1 MTSDTTITVQTD
13 SGQALHI
20 PSVLPL
26 VPLTDL
32 VAFPYMM
39 FPLVVSE
46 PGLLELADDAL
57 AGSKMIGLFAVTP
70 GAGEDGAED
79 GRGEAAEGERDPS
92 PHASDAD
99 PFGKAPTATAQPA
112 SRLAPI
118 GTAAIIHKMLRFP
131 DGGMRLLVQGMIRI
145 RLVETVQESPYLKGR
160 IAVVEVGRVAGRRQ
174 EALRRNAQEL
184 FQKLVDATTYL
195 SDELKVVALNI
206 EDAGRLADFLG
217 ANLNLKYPEKLGLLE
232 ELDPEGRLEKV
243 TAAMVRELDILA
255 LGRSIQDQVQNEM
268 EKTQREFY
276 LRQQMK
282 AIQKELGGDD
292 DNAELDE
299 LKKRIEDS
307 NMPPAA
313 MDATRKEFERLSRMP
328 PQAAEYTVARTYI
341 DWMLQLPWQPVERP
355 PIDIDKAETILDED
369 HYDLREVKERILEYL
384 AVRKLNHHP
393 RSPILCLSGPPGV
406 GKTSLGQSIARAT
419 ERPFVRLS
427 LGGLHDE
434 AEIRGHRRTYIGS
447 MPGRIIQ
454 GIAQAAAVDPIFML
468 DEIDKVGADFRGDP
482 TSALLEVLDPAQN
495 HAFQDNYLNVAYDLS
510 QVLFITTAN
519 ALYTIPPP
527 LRDRMEVIEL
537 PGYTTRDKVEI
548 ARRYLVPK
556 ALTDNGITS
565 RHLRIA
571 RSALSAI
578 ASSYTREAG
587 VRNLERQIHR
597 VARKVATRVAR
608 GKRPRVSVTAGNLSE
623 YLGQPKVFREI
634 RERKDRVGV
643 VTGLAWTP
651 FGGEIL
657 FVEATR
663 MPGRGN
669 LTLTGQ
675 LGGVMRESAQ
685 AALSYVRTHAEELGS
700 TVRFE
705 ESDFHIHVPAGAMP
719 KDGPS
724 AGVAMVTALASLVS
738 ERLVRSD
745 TAMTGEISLRGT
757 VLPIGGLTQKVV
769 GAARAGI
776 KRIILP
782 QHNENDLD
790 EVPPEVLN
798 GLTFFK
804 VQTIPEVLE
813 HALIP
818 ARKKRGSGKESGKK
832 TAKKPGKKTG
842 KRPAGK
848 TGHGRKA
855 RGEEAPGSREK
866 QAARG
871 RR

>member
-20 PSVLPL
+20 PAVLPM
-26 VPLTDL
+26 VPLKDL

-57 AGSKMIGLFAVTP
+57 AGSKMIGLFSVRP
-70 GAGEDGAED
+70 ED
-79 GRGEAAEGERDPS
+79 GEAAAEPEAPADN
-92 PHASDAD
+92 D
-99 PFGKAPTATAQPA
+99 PFGKAPTATSQAA
-112 SRLAPI
+112 HRLAPV

-131 DGGMRLLVQGMIRI
+131 DGGMRLLVQGMVRI
-145 RLVETVQESPYLKGR
+145 RLLETVQETPYLRGR
-160 IAVVEVGRVAGRRQ
+160 IEVADADRAPTRRK
-174 EALRRNAQEL
+174 EALSRNAQEL
-184 FQKLVDATTYL
+184 FQKLVDATSYL

-206 EDAGRLADFLG
+206 ESAGRLADFLG
-217 ANLNLKYPEKLGLLE
+217 ANLNLKYPDKLELLE
-232 ELDPEGRLEKV
+232 ELDPEKRLETV
-243 TAAMVRELDILA
+243 TAFMVRELDILA
-255 LGRSIQDQVQNEM
+255 LGRSIQDQVQSEM

-276 LRQQMK
+276 LRQQLK

-292 DNAELDE
+292 ENAELDE
-299 LKKRIEDS
+299 LRRRIEAS
-307 NMPPAA
+307 KMPPAA
-313 MDATRKEFERLSRMP
+313 LDATLKEFERLTRMP
-328 PQAAEYTVARTYI
+328 PQAAEYTVARTYL
-341 DWMLQLPWQPVERP
+341 DWMLQLPWQPVDRP
-355 PIDIDKAETILDED
+355 PMDIDKAEAVLDQD
-369 HYDLREVKERILEYL
+369 HYDLEEVKERILEYL
-384 AVRKLNHHP
+384 AVRKLNQHP

-406 GKTSLGQSIARAT
+406 GKTSVGQSIARAT
-419 ERPFVRLS
+419 GRPFVRLS

-454 GIAQAAAVDPIFML
+454 GIAQAGALDPIFML

-495 HAFQDNYLNVAYDLS
+495 HAFQDNYLSVAYDLS

-519 ALYTIPPP
+519 ALYTIPAP

-556 ALTDNGITS
+556 ALADNGITP
-565 RHLRIA
+565 RHLRLS

-578 ASSYTREAG
+578 AAGYTREAG
-587 VRNLERQIHR
+587 VRNLEREIHR
-597 VARKVATRVAR
+597 VARKVATQVAR
-608 GKRPRVSVTAGNLSE
+608 GKRPRVSVTVRNLSD

-634 RERKDRVGV
+634 RERQNRVGV

-651 FGGEIL
+651 YGGEIL

-685 AALSYVRTHAEELGS
+685 AALSYVRTHAGDLGA
-700 TVRFE
+700 TVTFE

-724 AGVAMVTALASLVS
+724 AGVAMVTALASLLTG
-738 ERLVRSD
+738 RAVRSD

-757 VLPIGGLTQKVV
+757 VLPIGGLKQKLV

-782 QHNENDLD
+782 RHNENDLD
-790 EVPPEVLN
+790 EVPAEVRDPLE
-798 GLTFFK
+798 FIK
-804 VQTIPEVLE
+804 VQTIEEVLE
-813 HALIP
+813 HALVP
-818 ARKKRGSGKESGKK
+818 AGKRRSGKTSKRKRKRPGKGADGRPGSGK
-832 TAKKPGKKTG
+832 
-842 KRPAGK
+842 
-848 TGHGRKA
+848 RKG
-855 RGEEAPGSREK
+855 GEGTTGSREK

-871 RR
+871 RG

>member
-1 MTSDTTITVQTD
+1 MTSDTTITVHTD
-13 SGQALHI
+13 SGQSLQI
-20 PSVLPL
+20 PAVLPL
-26 VPLTDL
+26 VPLKDL

-57 AGSKMIGLFAVTP
+57 AGSKMIGLFPVTP
-70 GAGEDGAED
+70 QDGDDGET
-79 GRGEAAEGERDPS
+79 RTPAASGSDSDPL
-92 PHASDAD
+92 
-99 PFGKAPTATAQPA
+99 GKAPTAVSQPA

-131 DGGMRLLVQGMIRI
+131 DGGMRLLVQGMVRI
-145 RLVETVQESPYLKGR
+145 RLVESVQERPYLKGR
-160 IAVVEVGRVAGRRQ
+160 IEVVDTDRGATRRRA
-174 EALRRNAQEL
+174 ALTRNAQEL
-184 FQKLVDATTYL
+184 FQKLVDATSYL

-232 ELDPEGRLEKV
+232 ELDPEKRLEAV
-243 TAAMVRELDILA
+243 TAFMVRELDILA
-255 LGRSIQDQVQNEM
+255 LGRSIQDQVQTEM

-292 DNAELDE
+292 ENAELDE
-299 LKKRIEDS
+299 LKKRIEAS
-307 NMPPAA
+307 SMPQAA
-313 MDATRKEFERLSRMP
+313 LDATLKEFERLTRMP

-341 DWMLQLPWQPVERP
+341 DWMLQLPWQPVDRP
-355 PIDIDKAETILDED
+355 PIDIDKAEKVLDQD

-384 AVRKLNHHP
+384 AVRKLNRHP

-454 GIAQAAAVDPIFML
+454 SIAQAGALDPIFML

-495 HAFQDNYLNVAYDLS
+495 HAFQDNYLSVAYDLS

-519 ALYTIPPP
+519 ALYTIPDP

-556 ALTDNGITS
+556 ALFDNGITV
-565 RHLRIA
+565 RHLRLA
-571 RSALSAI
+571 KSALTAI

-587 VRNLERQIHR
+587 VRNLEREIHR
-597 VARKVATRVAR
+597 VARKVATQVAR
-608 GKRPRVSVTAGNLSE
+608 GKRPRISVTAKNLSE
-623 YLGQPKVFREI
+623 YLGQPKVFREL
-634 RERKDRVGV
+634 REQRDRVGV

-685 AALSYVRTHAEELGS
+685 AALSWVRTHAQEIGA
-700 TVRFE
+700 VVKFE
-705 ESDFHIHVPAGAMP
+705 ETDFHIHVPAGAMP

-738 ERLVRSD
+738 DRAVRSD

-757 VLPIGGLTQKVV
+757 VLPIGGLTQKVM

-776 KRIILP
+776 KRILLP

-790 EVPPEVLN
+790 EVPPEVQGALI
-798 GLTFFK
+798 FIK
-804 VQTIPEVLE
+804 VQTIEDVLV
-813 HALIP
+813 HALAP
-818 ARKKRGSGKESGKK
+818 ARKRGKTKAKASRAGAKRASKRKAKTGRRSGKK
-832 TAKKPGKKTG
+832 KTG
-842 KRPAGK
+842 EGG
-848 TGHGRKA
+848 TGSK
-855 RGEEAPGSREK
+855 EK

-871 RR
+871 RG